1 MKSRTSLIFVLCAVL
16 FGAFGKVSVFA
27 ADGVSMAPITDTG
40 VFNNTNYILAPM
52 NSGVEPPLL
61 ESRVFKVHSRSFV
74 AALQNVPG
82 LQTNWVLRNA
92 LSPKSISSILGV
104 DLTAPGRSLAFKDTL
119 GLLFVKATPSE
130 LETVEHALV
139 PLNKDTPQVHIKA
152 RFIKLSEDD
161 ADAILKAGI
170 AVDSKEKNK
179 VEILTEARATPLLQ
193 KLASRSDMNVLNEPE
208 VTTISGRQVLRT
220 GSGNSIV
227 DFIPM
232 LLADD
237 YTLLMQ
243 VTVSAPETLA
253 AEANV
258 WDNQTLVLASNNPS
272 ADKTRL
278 FVFITATVVD
288 PAGKRVNS
296 DESHSRF
303 NPTNEI
309 PQQHTL
315 ITTPSP

>member
-1 MKSRTSLIFVLCAVL
+1 MNSRTSLVFVLCAVL
-16 FGAFGKVSVFA
+16 FGAFGKVSVSA
-27 ADGVSMAPITDTG
+27 ADGGSTATISNTG
-40 VFNNTNYILAPM
+40 VFNNTNYTLAAI
-52 NSGVEPPLL
+52 NSGVEPLLL
-61 ESRVFKVHSRSFV
+61 ETRVFKVHTRSFE
-74 AALQNVPG
+74 AALQSVPG
-82 LQTNWVLRNA
+82 LQTNWNRSGSMTLG
-92 LSPKSISSILGV
+92 SISRVLGI
-104 DLTAPGRSLAFKDTL
+104 DSTAPGRSFAFKDTL
-119 GLLFVKATPSE
+119 GMLFVKATPSE
-130 LETVEHALV
+130 LDTVEHALV
-139 PLNKDTPQVHIKA
+139 PLNKDAPQVHIKA
-152 RFIKLSEDD
+152 RFIKLSEAD

-170 AVDSKEKNK
+170 AVDTKEKNT

-193 KLASRSDMNVLNEPE
+193 KLASRNDMNVLNEPE

-258 WDNQTLVLASNNPS
+258 WDNQTLVLASNNPG

-288 PAGKRVNS
+288 PAGSRVNS
-296 DESHSRF
+296 VANHSRF
-303 NPTNEI
+303 NQTNEI